1 MASRVEL
8 LPEAAEDFS
17 RLDGAIKK
25 EVARKIDTLGANP
38 FLGKPLGNK
47 YGIDLTGFYK
57 LYAGKK
63 KYRIIYRL
71 LGEYIEVVE
80 IIGIGKRDR
89 EEIYRI
95 VAKRLKR
102 QRKR

>member
-1 MASRVEL
+1 
-8 LPEAAEDFS
+8 
-17 RLDGAIKK
+17 
-25 EVARKIDTLGANP
+25 
-38 FLGKPLGNK
+38 
-47 YGIDLTGFYK
+47 
-57 LYAGKK
+57 
-63 KYRIIYRL
+63 L